1 VSRRR
6 PADGIR
12 GPPGSERADP
22 SCSAVSA
29 MVPAVSGRSTCFRR
43 TSSDTPDRRRHAD
56 PPVNPGS
63 GLNGGR
69 LRRHRSVT
77 PSCRSGSG
85 ALAAIVRRRVFRMAP
100 RSAPRELTRRPG
112 RTFLEPY
119 VPGAVRRWPSLPA
132 VRPGRPCCASR
143 VLTLLTRA
151 VVVASRWSRG
161 VDGRVIWGAGS
172 RDARPG
178 VPRGSYASGG
188 RCRIFPSA
196 PSVKGEVRRAPTL
209 LAGPG
214 GRGERS
220 WAGRRGVMP
229 RARVGAPGC
238 HGHGSMSWWRHGR
251 CTRRQNVFGS

>member
-1 VSRRR
+1 MPGHSCRRNPVSRRR

-43 TSSDTPDRRRHAD
+43 TSSGTPDRRRHAD

-112 RTFLEPY
+112 RTFLEPH
-119 VPGAVRRWPSLPA
+119 VPGTVRSWGRTSLAVS
-132 VRPGRPCCASR
+132 PGRTSR
-143 VLTLLTRA
+143 TSLLCVEGPDA
-151 VVVASRWSRG
+151 P
-161 VDGRVIWGAGS
+161 GAGS
-172 RDARPG
+172 SRCEQM
-178 VPRGSYASGG
+178 VT
-188 RCRIFPSA
+188 RCRWSGHLGSRFPRRTARGAEGQLRQRGQMSHFSLGA
-196 PSVKGEVRRAPTL
+196 LGE
-209 LAGPG
+209 G
-214 GRGERS
+214 
-220 WAGRRGVMP
+220 
-229 RARVGAPGC
+229 
-238 HGHGSMSWWRHGR
+238 
-251 CTRRQNVFGS
+251 